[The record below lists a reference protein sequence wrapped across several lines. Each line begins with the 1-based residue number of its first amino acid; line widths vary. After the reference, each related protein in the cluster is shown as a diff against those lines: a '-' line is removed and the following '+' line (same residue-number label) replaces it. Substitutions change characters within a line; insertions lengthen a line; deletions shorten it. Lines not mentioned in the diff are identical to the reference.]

1 MDNYL
6 LLNPLNH
13 VISIPSSDSFYFL
26 ILLPNRVARR
36 MNFFQ
41 KLNKSLLCISTSK
54 RVLNVLFAFWNQ
66 LFVFFANVSVKS
78 EKKEETCNKKVKIRL
93 FWSFLAF
100 YHLFFKM
107 WKYLKMLKSM
117 ILTSKW
123 HVKHK
128 FAGQNTKQIFVL
140 VRSPSR
146 F

>member
-13 VISIPSSDSFYFL
+13 AISILSSDFLYFL

-66 LFVFFANVSVKS
+66 LFVFFANVSVKN
-78 EKKEETCNKKVKIRL
+78 EKNRKPATKRWKSAFLKLFSFLSSFLQKCENTWKCRNHWFWPVNGMWSISLLVKIQSKSL
-93 FWSFLAF
+93 F
-100 YHLFFKM
+100 
-107 WKYLKMLKSM
+107 
-117 ILTSKW
+117 
-123 HVKHK
+123 
-128 FAGQNTKQIFVL
+128 
-140 VRSPSR
+140 
-146 F
+146 